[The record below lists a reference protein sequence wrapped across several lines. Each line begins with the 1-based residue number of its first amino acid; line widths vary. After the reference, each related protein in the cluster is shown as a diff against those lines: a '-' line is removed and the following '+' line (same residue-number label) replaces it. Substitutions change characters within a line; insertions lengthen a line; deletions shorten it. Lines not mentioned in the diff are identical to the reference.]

1 MKRSL
6 LASMPVL
13 LAIFAGCARPPRP
26 AVMAEADGVRQTSGA
41 QTAASLAPEAFAH
54 AEKLRRDAE
63 AAYQAGDL
71 AGAQM
76 LAERAIAAY
85 QHALVLGRIASAT
98 ETANRARLALRSS
111 EQNLAQSDGEQKRV
125 SAQADDLELRIKVIK
140 DAAPIVSTGPADAVR
155 ELARLGAA
163 RSLALDAR
171 LLCSAA
177 RMLAPET
184 PSLSNAQQA
193 VDDLDKRLSSQPRPA
208 PIEAAMR
215 ARAQCLAALTA
226 ARRPAGTT
234 SSLGKSDQLLSEL
247 SAVGG
252 LSPVRDDR
260 GVVVTLRKIFAA
272 NQLSKEGRE
281 QVEAL
286 GRVAQAHAEFPLQV
300 VVHAA
305 APKSGAG
312 TGKESTEP
320 DRQRGETIAKVLAGA
335 GAPSERILVQAAG
348 TAHPAIDPI
357 IARDQARN
365 ERIEI
370 IFVDPGG

>member
-1 MKRSL
+1 
-6 LASMPVL
+6 
-13 LAIFAGCARPPRP
+13 
-26 AVMAEADGVRQTSGA
+26 MAEAESVRQSSAA
-41 QTAASLAPEAFAH
+41 QTAAALAPEAFAH

-63 AAYQAGDL
+63 AAYQSGDL
-71 AGAQM
+71 SGAQM
-76 LAERAIAAY
+76 LAERALAAY
-85 QHALVLGRIASAT
+85 QHELVLARIARAS
-98 ETANRARLALRSS
+98 ETANRATLALRAS
-111 EQNLAQSDGEQKRV
+111 EQSLAQSDGEQRRV
-125 SAQADDLELRIKVIK
+125 SAQADDLEMRIKVIK
-140 DAAPIVSTGPADAVR
+140 DANPIVSAGPTDGAR
-155 ELARLGAA
+155 EIARLSAA
-163 RSLALDAR
+163 RSLGLDAR
-171 LLCSAA
+171 LLCAAA

-184 PSLSNAQQA
+184 PSLAAAQQVVA
-193 VDDLDKRLSSQPRPA
+193 DLDKRLSTQPRPA

-215 ARAQCLAALTA
+215 ARAQCLAVLTA
-226 ARRPAGTT
+226 ARRPAGNT

-272 NQLSKEGRE
+272 DQLSKEGRE

-305 APKSGAG
+305 GSKSGAG
-312 TGKESTEP
+312 AGKGPALP
-320 DRQRGETIAKVLAGA
+320 DRQRGETIAKVLSDAGA
-335 GAPSERILVQAAG
+335 ASDRILVEAAG
-348 TAHPAIDPI
+348 TAHPAIDPT
-357 IARDQARN
+357 IASDPGRN